1 MGFFSKLS
9 TKWKLIAGFLT
20 VAVITAGVGGIGF
33 WGVSRLAGNV
43 REIGEV
49 RLPSVDSLLEIKQNA
64 ESIRGTMRVLNIP
77 GLSDEVRDRQHE
89 NLKTARENCEAAWAV
104 YESLPHTAEEAELWQ
119 QFVPAWEAWRA
130 ENDKFMEFCKQLDE
144 KSIADPVDLARK
156 LESFAKDHRELAEN
170 VLVTIQSKQPFE
182 GGEDHTACACGK
194 WMPTF
199 STDNQELAGALDQL
213 EEPHKRFHNA
223 VKQIKQLAA
232 DGDSQEALKT
242 YEREL
247 APAAKAVFDHLA
259 TMTAVADVSAAIQL
273 EAREQLVGPIVKA
286 HRAANELLDRI
297 VQINQ
302 DIATSEVANAR
313 TMATR
318 AKLFTLGGVGVGV
331 VLAVVFGLVLATAIA
346 KVLAALIGEMK
357 RLSEATVA
365 GKLEMRG
372 NPELVTAEFR
382 PIMEGVND
390 TLDAVIDPLKMM
402 AEYVD
407 RISKGDI
414 PEKIT
419 KSYNGDFNEVKNN
432 LNRCIDALNALADDL
447 GATIESQQAGNL
459 EARCD
464 ASRLQGVYAKL
475 ADGMTKALDA
485 VVLPMREGI
494 DLLQSYAKGDLSESI
509 RDLPGKQ
516 MILTESINGLRAS
529 VNDLVADGIELS
541 RAAAEGRLDAR
552 ADETRY
558 QGKYREIIQGMNR
571 TLEGSAT
578 PMEEIGAVLTR
589 LARKDFSL
597 RVDTEYPGAY
607 GELRDNVNAVVAN
620 MRDAIVQI
628 AESAGQFA
636 EGSRVIAES
645 SQSLAS
651 GAQTQ
656 SASVEEISASI
667 TELTSSIDRVK
678 NNAHE
683 ADAVAKKTNALAE
696 QGGQAVQ
703 KSTEAMELIRTSS
716 DQIAEIIQVISEIA
730 SQTNLLALNAAIEA
744 ARAGE
749 HGMGFAVVAD
759 EVRKLAE
766 RSNQA
771 AGEITSLIKESS
783 TRVQEGVQ
791 LSDETGK
798 ALKEIIDGVESTVL
812 KISEIAAA
820 TVEQA
825 THAEQV
831 SEAIQG
837 VAQVTEQTAA
847 GGEEMASSSEEL
859 GAQSNALRDL
869 VQQFQVS

>member
-1 MGFFSKLS
+1 MS
-9 TKWKLIAGFLT
+9 TKWKLITGFLT

-77 GLSDEVRDRQHE
+77 GLSNEVRERQHD
-89 NLKTARENCEAAWAV
+89 NLKTARENYEAAWAV
-104 YESLPHTAEEAELWQ
+104 YESLPHTAKEAELWQ
-119 QFVPAWEAWRA
+119 QFVPAWEAWRS
-130 ENDKFMEFCKQLDE
+130 ENNKFMELCKQLDE
-144 KSIADPVDLARK
+144 NGIADPVDLARK

-170 VLVTIQSKQPFE
+170 VLVMIQSKEPFD
-182 GGEDHTACACGK
+182 GGEDYTACACGK

-199 STDNQELAGALDQL
+199 STDNQELAGTLRQL
-213 EEPHKRFHNA
+213 EEPHRRFHNA
-223 VKQIKQLAA
+223 VKQIKQLVA
-232 DGDSQEALKT
+232 DGDSEKALTT
-242 YEREL
+242 YQRDM
-247 APAAKAVFDHLA
+247 APAAKLVFDHLA
-259 TMTAVADVSAAIQL
+259 KMTAVADLSTAIQL

-286 HRAANELLDRI
+286 HRAANELLDQI
-297 VQINQ
+297 VEINQ
-302 DIATSEVANAR
+302 DIATNEVASAR
-313 TMATR
+313 AMATR
-318 AKLFTLGGVGVGV
+318 AKLFSLGGVVVGV

-365 GKLEMRG
+365 GKLETRG

-382 PIMEGVND
+382 PIMAGVNE

-419 KSYNGDFNEVKNN
+419 DSYNGDFNEVKNN
-432 LNRCIDALNALADDL
+432 LNGCIDALNALADDL
-447 GATIESQQAGNL
+447 GATIESQQAGDL

-464 ASRLQGVYAKL
+464 ASRLQGVYAEL

-541 RAAAEGRLDAR
+541 QAAAEGRLDAR
-552 ADETRY
+552 ADESRY
-558 QGKYREIIQGMNR
+558 QGRYREIIQGMNR

-578 PMEEIGAVLTR
+578 PMREIGAVLTR
-589 LARKDFSL
+589 LAKKDFSQK
-597 RVDTEYPGAY
+597 VDTEYPGAY

-628 AESAGQFA
+628 AESASQFA

-656 SASVEEISASI
+656 SSSVEEISASI

-798 ALKEIIDGVESTVL
+798 ALKEIVDGVEATVA

-825 THAEQV
+825 TNAEQV

-837 VAQVTEQTAA
+837 VAQVTEQAAA
-847 GGEEMASSSEEL
+847 GSEEMASSSEEL
-859 GAQSNALRDL
+859 GAQSNALREL
-869 VQQFQVS
+869 VKQFQVS